1 MVWPKLK
8 LQGSYPLNPIGCI
21 AKALPH
27 LRNYLDTMLNS
38 GPNKVSRCEIGTP
51 MQSIYANQTTCPL
64 WSMQFHVMFSL
75 GNCESASKHIQP
87 GEGPNRG
94 LLCDCEIFA
103 KVRLKLYWTM
113 LACWCRV
120 NRSCHK
126 CPSRRR
132 RGPSCTSPS
141 WCDAAAPQ
149 LFLPVTIR
157 AAARQFL
164 HLYKATQI
172 FTVGTYLFTHFAEY
186 VCAGYWKWN
195 RTQTC
200 DSDIR
205 QTVLCVYL

>member
-1 MVWPKLK
+1 MRTGQL
-8 LQGSYPLNPIGCI
+8 
-21 AKALPH
+21 
-27 LRNYLDTMLNS
+27 
-38 GPNKVSRCEIGTP
+38 
-51 MQSIYANQTTCPL
+51 SIRIYAYANQTIGLLRRQKQPVHYDLCIGIPISCLLTMLIVNC
-64 WSMQFHVMFSL
+64 SRRFH
-75 GNCESASKHIQP
+75 P
-87 GEGPNRG
+87 GEGPIRG

-103 KVRLKLYWTM
+103 KVSLKLYWTM

-172 FTVGTYLFTHFAEY
+172 FTMGIIFIYSLS
-186 VCAGYWKWN
+186 W
-195 RTQTC
+195 
-200 DSDIR
+200 IR
-205 QTVLCVYL
+205 LCSILKVEPNPDLW